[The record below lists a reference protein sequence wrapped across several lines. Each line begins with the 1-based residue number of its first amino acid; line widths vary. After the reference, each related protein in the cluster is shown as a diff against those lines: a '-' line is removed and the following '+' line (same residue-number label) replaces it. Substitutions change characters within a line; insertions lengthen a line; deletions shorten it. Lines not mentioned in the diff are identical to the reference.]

1 MYLGQRVGIEIVVAF
16 LFNWRRFGKV
26 AKEIRRIGINF
37 AKTENTTK
45 KRAALSEKF
54 REGRLF
60 IQELERN

>member
-1 MYLGQRVGIEIVVAF
+1 MAF
-16 LFNWRRFGKV
+16 LFNRRRFGKV
-26 AKEIRRIGINF
+26 AKEIRRIRINF
-37 AKTENTTK
+37 AKSENTTK